1 MSQSVFLGS
10 LSAEVIQTRPAILG
24 CPLDVTSTYRSG
36 SGAAPQA
43 IRISSESIETYC
55 PNLDRD
61 LSDYPF
67 SDLGDL
73 KLDGATLDA
82 KLSEIYSNVLNI
94 LNQGGTP
101 LVLGGEHTVTLPIVQ
116 ALKKRHNEFV
126 LLHLDAHS
134 DLRDSYE
141 GQTINHATVMRRVV
155 ELIGSQNLIQLGIRS
170 GTREEFHWIRT
181 HGVMSSFGP
190 GQEKTLARRV
200 DGRPVYLSL
209 DLDVL
214 DPSCFPGVGNPEPG
228 GWSYQ
233 LMERFI
239 GFLSTLNIIGLDV
252 VELMPELDKSDVS
265 SITAAKIIRSL
276 LLVC

>member
-10 LSAEVIQTRPAILG
+10 HSSEVIKNRPAIIG
-24 CPLDVTSTYRSG
+24 CPLDVTSTYRKG
-36 SGAAPQA
+36 SEVAPQA
-43 IRISSESIETYC
+43 IRICSESIETYC
-55 PNLDRD
+55 PRLDRD

-67 SDLGDL
+67 ADLGDL
-73 KLDGATLDA
+73 KLNGATLES
-82 KLSEIYSNVLNI
+82 KLSEIHNNI
-94 LNQGGTP
+94 LDILDRGGTP
-101 LVLGGEHTVTLPIVQ
+101 LALGGEHTLTLPIIQ
-116 ALKKRHNEFV
+116 AFKKRHNEFV

-134 DLRDSYE
+134 DLRESYE
-141 GQTINHATVMRRVV
+141 GQTINHATVIRRAV
-155 ELIGSQNLIQLGIRS
+155 ELIGPKNLIQLGIRS
-170 GTREEFHWIRT
+170 GTREEFLWIRD
-181 HGVMSSFGP
+181 HGVMSSFEP
-190 GQEKTLARRV
+190 GQEKILIRRI
-200 DGRPVYLSL
+200 DRRPVYLSL

-239 GFLSTLNIIGLDV
+239 CFLKKLDVIGIDV
-252 VELMPELDKSDVS
+252 VELMPEIDKSEVS